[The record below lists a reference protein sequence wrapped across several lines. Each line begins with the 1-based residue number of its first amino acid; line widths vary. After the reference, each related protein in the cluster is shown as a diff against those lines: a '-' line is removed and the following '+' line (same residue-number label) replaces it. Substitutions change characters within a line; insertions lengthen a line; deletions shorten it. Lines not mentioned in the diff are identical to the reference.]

1 MRSIGTSTDDLNQA
15 PKKQKSKIPRLVNNN
30 HVYSKFSRSSTTKSQ
45 ERALTSSEFLVS
57 ISSCMGFFC
66 KNLNLKILLSGKP
79 LKRSPSLGFIP
90 VGNDYVSLIDFPTKA
105 NDCDRG
111 WPFVIDKTL

>member
-30 HVYSKFSRSSTTKSQ
+30 RVYSKFSRSSTTKSQ

-57 ISSCMGFFC
+57 INSCMEFF
-66 KNLNLKILLSGKP
+66 
-79 LKRSPSLGFIP
+79 
-90 VGNDYVSLIDFPTKA
+90 V
-105 NDCDRG
+105 
-111 WPFVIDKTL
+111 KTQIKKFYFQENP